1 MPALVGLVLV
11 LKWYRERRGW
21 GVSQLLELADQQ
33 IEQIGT
39 QLTRILGGMKP
50 GPEQQATWSTLWTE
64 MLCYDLSRAKNS
76 WCPADSL

>member
-33 IEQIGT
+33 IEQYLNAQE
-39 QLTRILGGMKP
+39 QLPHR
-50 GPEQQATWSTLWTE
+50 
-64 MLCYDLSRAKNS
+64 
-76 WCPADSL
+76 